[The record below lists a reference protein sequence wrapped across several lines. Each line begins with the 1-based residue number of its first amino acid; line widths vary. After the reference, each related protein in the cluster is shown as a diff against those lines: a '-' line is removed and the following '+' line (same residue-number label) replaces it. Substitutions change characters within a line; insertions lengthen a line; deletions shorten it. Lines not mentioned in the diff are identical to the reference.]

1 MIIAVDFDGT
11 IVDHQYPAIG
21 PEKPFAIETLKKLV
35 EEHHRIILWTVR
47 EGKLLEEA
55 VSFCRERGLEF
66 YAVNRNYP
74 EEKHAKER
82 KIRADLWIDDRN
94 LGGLPDWG
102 TILQMI
108 HHQLT
113 FNDLIRL
120 EIEKMDPYPKP
131 GFFKRL
137 FRKLFF
143 SLCICF
149 CLLGS
154 SCTSYQEI
162 LYLQNIE
169 AVDVVPDSLSLFDA
183 QIMPKDLLTITVN
196 TSDPEAATP
205 FNLTVQ
211 SASSSASRQTLTQQ
225 PTLQQYLVDNQGNI
239 NFPVLGVLHLGGLTK
254 SEAESLI
261 RERLK
266 PYLKETPIVT
276 VRMVNYQIS
285 VLGEVANPGT
295 FTVNNEKVN
304 VLEALAMAGD
314 MTIWGLRNNVKLV
327 REKENGAKEIVL
339 LDLNQADIIHSPYY
353 YLQQN
358 DILYVSPNKAKAKNS
373 DIGQSTSLWVSA
385 TSILVSLAGLLVTIF
400 K

>member
-11 IVDHQYPAIG
+11 IVEHQYPAIG

-35 EEHHRIILWTVR
+35 EEQHRIILWTVR
-47 EGKLLEEA
+47 EGKLLEDA
-55 VSFCRERGLEF
+55 VRFCRERGLEF

-74 EEKHAKER
+74 EEKDYSER

-102 TILQMI
+102 NIYRII
-108 HHQLT
+108 H
-113 FNDLIRL
+113 D
-120 EIEKMDPYPKP
+120 EKVEPVPQR
-131 GFFKRL
+131 GFFR
-137 FRKLFF
+137 RFF
-143 SLCICF
+143 QKNMLILCGWLCIA
-149 CLLGS
+149 LAS
-154 SCTSYQEI
+154 SCTSYYQI
-162 LYLQNIE
+162 PYLQNIE
-169 AVDVVPDSLSLFDA
+169 TVNKEPDSLHLFDA
-183 QIMPKDLLTITVN
+183 KIMPKDLLTITVN

-205 FNLTVQ
+205 FNLTIQ

-225 PTLQQYLVDNQGNI
+225 PTLQHYLVDNQGNI
-239 NFPVLGVLHLGGLTK
+239 SFPVLGILHLGGLTK
-254 SEAESLI
+254 HEAENMI
-261 RERLK
+261 REKLK
-266 PYLKETPIVT
+266 PYLKEIPIVT
-276 VRMVNYQIS
+276 VRMVNYKIS

-314 MTIWGLRNNVKLV
+314 MTIWGLRDNVKLV
-327 REKENGAKEIVL
+327 REKEKGEKEIVL
-339 LDLNQADIIHSPYY
+339 LNLNEADIVNSPYY

-358 DILYVSPNKAKAKNS
+358 DILYVSPNKTKAKNS

-385 TSILVSLAGLLVTIF
+385 TSILVSLASLLVTIF